1 MISVTYLQAYF
12 IIAGRAGFPVWRR
25 QQQSI
30 TVNNSQQQSV
40 TSGFGLVS
48 LSAGGGGS
56 PRVAIWVV
64 GFRLCRLLRLW
75 IGDFRGRRG
84 SARVRP
90 GRRLWIGDFRGR
102 RGPARARPSR
112 RIWIGDFPRPAAVAR
127 RGPAQFSLGFQWSR
141 TNLYR
146 ISVVP
151 HKFL

>member
-1 MISVTYLQAYF
+1 MKLSKKNFQTAESL
-12 IIAGRAGFPVWRR
+12 FPLCR
-25 QQQSI
+25 QSRLSRVAT
-30 TVNNSQQQSV
+30 TVNNSQSV

-56 PRVAIWVV
+56 ARVAIWVV

-90 GRRLWIGDFRGR
+90 GRRLRIGDFRGR
-102 RGPARARPSR
+102 RGSARVRPGR

-127 RGPAQFSLGFQWSR
+127 RGPAQFSLGFQWPR
-141 TNLYR
+141 TNLFR
-146 ISVVP
+146 ISVAP
-151 HKFL
+151 HKFE